1 MTRTSPAATRQRA
14 ATEDWFLHRGVP
26 HLIVDYSPTR
36 DILTRA
42 APLLF
47 VVFVAELSFAVPTR
61 WSLLLRFGLFFG
73 AIITSSAIWVL
84 ANRLRGRATFA
95 DVPRFGVIE
104 VAVFL
109 LVPAISAMI
118 AGREWPTAVWLLAGN
133 LSLLAL
139 VYAVTSYALIPLGV
153 WALFLTIRQLRTVLP
168 VVGRILPT
176 LLLFS
181 VFMFLNAEMWKVA
194 AEIPLGLYAM
204 TLGLFAALGGGLTW
218 LRLPSQVGELGDF
231 RNWGEVGDE
240 CGDALCAPVPARRRA
255 EPVPA
260 IPLHRRERLN
270 VTLLL
275 FTSQFVQALIVAGL
289 VTSLYVGFG
298 LLTISIPTFEQWVGA
313 PPTILGPTV
322 PLFGAEVYLSVELLK
337 TAGFIGAIGGMQF
350 LVTALVDKDYQR
362 EFFGEVRSELRQ
374 VFAVRAVYRDRL
386 GRVDAGPIN
395 GGASARPRGR
405 APAKSSSG

>member
-61 WSLLLRFGLFFG
+61 WSLLLRFGLFFS
-73 AIITSSAIWVL
+73 AIITSSAIWML

-240 CGDALCAPVPARRRA
+240 CGDAPCAPVPARRRA